1 MRRKANSLFRRFK
14 NASVFIDRFQAQN
27 TALNLLE
34 RALQKTNVKSVP
46 FIVQV
51 EVTNR
56 CNLNCVFCSRHS
68 HPLKLGDLSP
78 NLLPEVIKLSRRSR
92 DLILFGYGE
101 PLLSEAFYKLLGG
114 VESARCSFTT
124 NGLHLTRETIDR
136 IIRDSNRPIHNVTF
150 SIDGA
155 NPQTYLSIRERS
167 NFNTVWRN
175 LKKLSEY
182 KARFK
187 LRWPEISINF
197 VAMRRNLEEL
207 TQIIEKAASMKV
219 SQINIFHLNVWD
231 ESYTDESLIHYPE
244 LTKKIFSDA
253 QSEAKKLGLR
263 LDIPVEISVNHS
275 TSQQEFHNS
284 RIPRCYQPWSYSY
297 IRNDGFVQACCFS
310 ENFVMG
316 NLNEKSFEEI
326 WNDKPYQTFRATV
339 NRNLLPDCRRCEFR
353 FRYVPSP
360 NDSETYLKLKPRK
373 K

>member
-1 MRRKANSLFRRFK
+1 MKRRAYNLFRRLR
-14 NASVFIDRFQAQN
+14 NAFVFLDRLQAQN

-34 RALQKTNVKSVP
+34 RSLQKTKVKSAP
-46 FIVQV
+46 FLVQV
-51 EVTNR
+51 EVTNK

-78 NLLPEVIKLSRRSR
+78 NLLPEIIKLSRKSR
-92 DLILFGYGE
+92 ELILFGYGE
-101 PLLSEAFYKLLGG
+101 PLVSEGFYTLLRG

-124 NGLHLTRETIDR
+124 NGLLLTKNIIDR
-136 IIRDSNRPIHNVTF
+136 IIKDSNRPIHNVTF

-167 NFNTVWRN
+167 NFQKVWRN
-175 LKKLSEY
+175 LKNLSEY

-187 LRWPEISINF
+187 LLWPEIYINF

-207 TQIIEKAASMKV
+207 PRIIEKAASMKV

-231 ESYTDESLIHYPE
+231 ESYKDESLIYFPE
-244 LTKKIFSDA
+244 LTKQIFSEA
-253 QSEAKKLGLR
+253 QSKAQKIGLR

-275 TSQQEFHNS
+275 SSQQEFRNS
-284 RIPRCYQPWSYSY
+284 YIPRCYQPWSYSY
-297 IRNDGFVQACCFS
+297 IRNDGFVQACCYS

-326 WNDKPYQTFRATV
+326 WNDKPYQTIRATV
-339 NRNLLPDCRRCEFR
+339 NRTLLPDCRRCEFR

-360 NDSETYLKLKPRK
+360 NDSETYIKLQPRK